1 MIIEYFFDFDEA
13 KQLKFAVD
21 LEREFDFKQD
31 LTKAS
36 DWTKL
41 DNNQCQNCP
50 LKKTEFSHCPAALDL
65 DKMMGRFSEN
75 TCLHQS
81 ECACCHA

>member
-1 MIIEYFFDFDEA
+1 MIIHYFFDFDTGT
-13 KQLKFAVD
+13 QLKFAVD

-31 LTKAS
+31 LSKAS

-50 LKKTEFSHCPAALDL
+50 LK
-65 DKMMGRFSEN
+65 
-75 TCLHQS
+75 
-81 ECACCHA
+81 